1 MEEQVDLS
9 EILISARLESHRM
22 RHFFIGVEHLFIA
35 LLELRGGLM
44 SHILADE
51 GQSSEFVADL
61 IRRKVGKGG
70 RTHHWTGIPNTPR
83 ANVVLDIAH
92 EVALSQGR
100 REVYERDLLMAI
112 FEERDNL
119 CMRVLKALKLDLD
132 ALRKQVQTR
141 PLARAVSQTFLA
153 IVFAPDFEGG
163 LVNDQLYILRRMFHG
178 YAQLRIEARL
188 TGGYTSAEV
197 LVATPIRVDGR
208 EDASVVA
215 KIDHK
220 DAIIEEAQRYERFV
234 KNTLPPLTARLEDKP
249 TAPDIS
255 DLAGLKYTLI
265 TDSEGKSRTIRAVLR
280 EWSGDRIGQWLS
292 QRLFHTFG
300 AKWWQQRTPYRF
312 AVWQEYDHLLPPIL
326 TLEVVKPQDLSRP
339 ALILKDPIRRSAVTY
354 LEYGTQVA
362 VDNFAVHKVDEERGI
377 LILALGQHGSTARPY
392 QIEVRGIDFKQDA
405 YYRNEIVERLVGKV
419 WLTRHEQFLQG
430 VRLLQP
436 DFDEQ
441 AETLPFDRDRLPNP
455 LVFYARLLD
464 VVIDGTLCT
473 THSDLHLGNIM
484 LGQDDIPLLID
495 FARARDGH
503 ALFDW
508 ATLEMS
514 LLTELVAPLVH
525 SSWDDVRAV
534 TRHYLLFS
542 RGSVLPSASEA
553 LQNAFRA
560 IQGVREVVQICLAHP
575 ASWHEYYVALT
586 FLALRAM
593 LWESI
598 PLAGRRL
605 MLYVAAAA
613 IRESVGLI
621 APQGQGRGTPMDK
634 TDVPA
639 SLD

>member
-1 MEEQVDLS
+1 MEQIDLS

-51 GQSSEFVADL
+51 GQSAEFVADL
-61 IRRKVGKGG
+61 VRRKVGKGG
-70 RTHHWTGIPNTPR
+70 RIHHWTGIPTTPR

-92 EVALSQGR
+92 EIALSQNR

-119 CMRVLKALKLDLD
+119 CMRVLEALKLDLN

-141 PLARAVSQTFLA
+141 PLTRAVSQTFVA
-153 IVFAPDFEGG
+153 VVFGPGFEGG

-178 YAQLRIEARL
+178 YAQLRVEARL

-197 LVATPIRVDGR
+197 LVVTPINVDGR
-208 EDASVVA
+208 EDASVVV
-215 KIDHK
+215 KLDHK
-220 DAIIEEAQRYERFV
+220 DAIVEEAQRYERFV

-265 TDSEGKSRTIRAVLR
+265 TDSKGKSRTMRTVLH
-280 EWSGDRIGQWLS
+280 EWSGEQIGQWLS
-292 QRLFHTFG
+292 QRLFPIFG
-300 AKWWQQRTPYRF
+300 AKWWRQRTPYRF
-312 AVWQEYDHLLPPIL
+312 AAWQEYDHLLPPIL
-326 TLEVVKPQDLSRP
+326 TLEVLKPQEAAKPSLV
-339 ALILKDPIRRSAVTY
+339 LKDPIRRSAVTR
-354 LEYGTQVA
+354 LEYGVQVA
-362 VDNFAVHKVDEERGI
+362 VDNYTVHKVDEEHGI
-377 LILALGQHGSTARPY
+377 LTLALGQRGSTTRPY

-419 WLTRHEQFLQG
+419 WLTRHEQLLQG
-430 VRLLQP
+430 ARSLQP
-436 DFDEQ
+436 DFDEK
-441 AETLPFDRDRLPNP
+441 AETLPFHNKRLPNP
-455 LVFYARLLD
+455 IIIYERLLD
-464 VVIDGTLCT
+464 MMIDGTLCT

-503 ALFDW
+503 TLFDW

-514 LLTELVAPLVH
+514 LLVELVAPLAH
-525 SSWDDVRAV
+525 GGWDDVRRV
-534 TRHYLLFS
+534 MNYYVLFN
-542 RGSVLPSASEA
+542 GGGVPPLAPKE
-553 LQNAFRA
+553 LQNGFRA
-560 IQGVREVVQICLAHP
+560 VQGVRQVVEICLANS
-575 ASWHEYYVALT
+575 ARWQEYYIALA
-586 FLALRAM
+586 FVALRAM
-593 LWESI
+593 LWETL
-598 PLAGRRL
+598 PMAARRL
-605 MLYVAAAA
+605 MLYVAGVA
-613 IRESVGLI
+613 IQEFVGSI
-621 APQGQGRGTPMDK
+621 APQGQGGGNPSDA
-634 TDVPA
+634 TDFPA